1 MFRLDAESIEDLSIG
16 SAVLGTGGGGDPHIG
31 KLITIEAINR
41 YGPVEVIPADALD
54 DDDPVIVVGM
64 SGAPTVMTEK
74 LPGGHELDI
83 VYELATRQSNRAPR
97 ASISS
102 EIGGINS
109 LFPVVMAARAGIPLI
124 DGDGRGRATP
134 QIDITTW
141 NAGGAH
147 FGPLFVIDE
156 KGNELRIDGVNN
168 TWQEKIMRQAIVA
181 MGGSVFRSQVMS
193 GADIKTTSVH
203 GTISLAL
210 AIGRAIRGLDDKQ
223 RHWYERL
230 RDACDALKLFEG
242 KVISIDRRISGGWVR
257 GHAVLS
263 SLDGGDD
270 QQARLDFQN
279 EHVIVR
285 VGHDGS
291 YPRILATI
299 PDLIAVL
306 DSETGT
312 PITTEGMRFGMRVII
327 IGIPCHPLW
336 RTPRGLELANPRY
349 FGWDIDYVPIEDRLA
364 AYGS

>member
-1 MFRLDAESIEDLSIG
+1 
-16 SAVLGTGGGGDPHIG
+16 
-31 KLITIEAINR
+31 
-41 YGPVEVIPADALD
+41 
-54 DDDPVIVVGM
+54 
-64 SGAPTVMTEK
+64 
-74 LPGGHELDI
+74 
-83 VYELATRQSNRAPR
+83 
-97 ASISS
+97 
-102 EIGGINS
+102 
-109 LFPVVMAARAGIPLI
+109 
-124 DGDGRGRATP
+124 
-134 QIDITTW
+134 
-141 NAGGAH
+141 
-147 FGPLFVIDE
+147 
-156 KGNELRIDGVNN
+156 
-168 TWQEKIMRQAIVA
+168 

-193 GADIKTTSVH
+193 GADIKATSVH

-210 AIGRAIRGLDDKQ
+210 AIGRAIRGLNDKQ

-285 VGHDGS
+285 AGRDGS
-291 YPRILATI
+291 FPRILATI

-364 AYGS
+364 ASGI